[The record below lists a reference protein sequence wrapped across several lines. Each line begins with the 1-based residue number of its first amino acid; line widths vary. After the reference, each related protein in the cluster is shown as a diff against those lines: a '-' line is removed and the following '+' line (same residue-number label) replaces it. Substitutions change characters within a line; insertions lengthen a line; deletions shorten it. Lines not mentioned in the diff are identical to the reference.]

1 MASSETA
8 RFVIDTRMI
17 KVGAV
22 LASAG
27 LLVATAGVGL
37 ASAAVTR
44 AARDW
49 MRLRDISPSAAAA
62 AKLHQARRASVAGTH
77 AWRSFTHENANG
89 ATADAR

>member
-1 MASSETA
+1 MATSETP

-49 MRLRDISPSAAAA
+49 MRLRDVSPSAAAA
-62 AKLHQARRASVAGTH
+62 AKLHQARRASAAGTH
-77 AWRSFTHENANG
+77 AWRAFSHENANG
-89 ATADAR
+89 SAANA